1 MQRPINFSSSNR
13 FGERGIAGISL
24 GGIECGTLPQS
35 RQFASA
41 KQNRAYRRA
50 FTACAREGQRGSVR
64 GHDIPPMSLRAFSFQ
79 ASTGSF
85 LALVPTLPGN
95 RRIATRQKSAPS
107 IMWQFQ

>member
-41 KQNRAYRRA
+41 KQNRAYRQA
-50 FTACAREGQRGSVR
+50 FTACAREHQRGCARPRYPAHVIEGALFSGLDR
-64 GHDIPPMSLRAFSFQ
+64 FAFSIGAN
-79 ASTGSF
+79 ASWKS
-85 LALVPTLPGN
+85 PHCD
-95 RRIATRQKSAPS
+95 ATEEQLHP
-107 IMWQFQ
+107 